1 MTAVLA
7 YLRTLPGTLWGMLKR
22 ILKRILYWMKVHWKL
37 SLALTVIGLPI
48 LAAVVFAFSPAQI
61 EYVTEPAARGD
72 LEQTVEA
79 NGTVTSDR
87 DIALKFPALSGV
99 VETVLVKEGDIVRA
113 GQRLATLRAGA
124 LGASVAAAS
133 ASLQAQEA
141 QLRLMVEGTR
151 PEDIAIAE
159 AELLNKKASLEA
171 AKTTLQTA
179 TVAVTTSEQKLV
191 ALQSEIDV
199 SLAADVSAT
208 PSTIAKHLSSAL
220 SALQTIGE
228 IFNKT
233 DVQDAIRRRTAPG
246 EEQAILQTRAKAEAA
261 MTVAMATIP
270 TNTQDAITALE
281 AARASVAQASIAL
294 QLATSLVSSLTESSS
309 YTYTERESDKASL
322 IAAQNTV
329 QTAGSGIDTA
339 LSAIRSGFASYQTQ
353 IVSEEAS
360 LQAAKNTRDRAQSDI
375 LTYES
380 TVRISEA
387 QLQLKRAGSRPQ
399 DIAAQEAR
407 VRQARAEV
415 ARASASYGDTVLT
428 APIDGKIT
436 KVNIKKGEFTPVDAA
451 VTMLGNSPYRVE
463 MYVSEIDI
471 PRVALTQTGSIE
483 LDAFRGTNMP
493 IRVSEID
500 PAATDRDG
508 VPKYRIVLDFVQIPT
523 DLKIGMTGDADIVTG
538 SRKDV
543 VTVPARAVLEHDD
556 GASYVRVLKNG
567 KVEERI
573 VTTGLDGKD
582 GEVEVVGVQEG
593 EEIIV
598 LEKK

>member
-1 MTAVLA
+1 MNAVLA
-7 YLRTLPGTLWGMLKR
+7 FLRPLPGKSWGMLRR
-22 ILKRILYWMKVHWKL
+22 ILLWMKVHWKL
-37 SLALTVIGLPI
+37 SLVIAVIGLPI
-48 LAAVVFAFSPAQI
+48 LAAVLFAFAPAQI
-61 EYVTEPAARGD
+61 EYVTEPAKRGN
-72 LEQTVEA
+72 LQQTVEA

-99 VETVLVKEGDIVRA
+99 VETVSVKEGDVVRA
-113 GQRLATLRAGA
+113 GQRLATLRAGG

-159 AELLNKKASLEA
+159 AELLNKKAALEG

-179 TVAVTTSEQKLV
+179 TVAVTTSEQKLA
-191 ALQSEIDV
+191 ALQSEVDV

-208 PSTIAKHLSSAL
+208 PSTVAKHLSSAL

-246 EEQAILQTRAKAEAA
+246 EEQAIIQTRAKAEAA
-261 MTVAMATIP
+261 MTAAMATIP
-270 TNTQDAITALE
+270 TNTQGAIAALD
-281 AARASVAQASIAL
+281 AARASTAQASIAL
-294 QLATSLVSSLTESSS
+294 QLATTLVSSLTESSS

-339 LSAIRSGFASYQTQ
+339 LSAIRGGYASYQTQ
-353 IVSEEAS
+353 IVSEQAS
-360 LQAAKNTRDRAQSDI
+360 LQAAKNTRDKAQSDI

-415 ARASASYGDTVLT
+415 ARASASYGDTILI
-428 APIDGKIT
+428 APIDGRIT
-436 KVNIKKGEFTPVDAA
+436 KVNIKKGEYTPVDAA

-471 PRVALTQTGSIE
+471 PKVLLTQSGSIE

-508 VPKYRIVLDFVQIPT
+508 VPKYRIVLDFVTIPK
-523 DLKIGMTGDADIVTG
+523 DLKIGMTGDAEIVTG
-538 SRKDV
+538 SRNDV
-543 VTVPARAVLEHDD
+543 VTVPARAVLERDD
-556 GASYVRVLKNG
+556 GSSYVRVLKDG
-567 KVEERI
+567 KVEERV

-582 GEVEVVGVQEG
+582 GEVEVIGVTDG

-598 LEKK
+598 LEKQ